1 MGRNGDR
8 GGAWLITLWTYG
20 GKPIFSEPGAA
31 ALFCRILGSL
41 RHRIGFRLRAY
52 VVLPD
57 RVRLIL
63 GAEDDD
69 PRSVQIVAQRLKSRF
84 AREANHRSGRLG
96 LVWQDADH
104 RMALPTAADVARRV
118 AFLHH
123 APVLARLVRHP
134 REWRYSSFRAWEGE
148 ERPPVPVDL
157 PGESRALLGEKRAFP
172 GARAAGH
179 SRRVT

>member
-1 MGRNGDR
+1 MGRNCDR

-20 GKPIFSEPGAA
+20 GKRIFAEPGAA
-31 ALFCRILGSL
+31 ALFCKILGSL

-52 VVLPD
+52 VVMPD

-63 GAEDDD
+63 AAEDDD
-69 PRSVQIVAQRLKSRF
+69 PRSVQVVAQRLKSRF

-118 AFLHH
+118 EFLHH

-148 ERPPVPVDL
+148 GRAPVPIDV
-157 PGESRALLGEKRAFP
+157 PGERRAAL
-172 GARAAGH
+172 GARPAGGH
-179 SRRVT
+179 PRRVT